1 MMMLDLSGL
10 LLKDHE
16 FLDGLLKAEAAAGL
30 HRDC

>member
-1 MMMLDLSGL
+1 MVKPDLSGL